1 MFLFLL
7 FLWWYFALFELLEKK
22 FELMTAEK
30 NTMRDPSLPCQD
42 IDFMTLQ
49 ELLLWCCFL
58 ILHCE
63 MEQQVLGLAM
73 TYPWGGQMGMW
84 GLLNAPWLSLVS
96 GDKRRATKTLKK
108 LPSRYAVHAVIFVLN
123 SHWNTLKD
131 DSISLD
137 HVSLWVLL
145 FCLMNPQERPNI
157 VWVCLQQGLGM
168 FGNMQGLYDTVRK
181 AQQVVQVEAVR
192 VQKEL
197 AAYGVYSLFLMFS
210 VSGFCLIQANDW
222 IGYVLGPAFV
232 GLFLLV
238 T

>member
-1 MFLFLL
+1 
-7 FLWWYFALFELLEKK
+7 
-22 FELMTAEK
+22 
-30 NTMRDPSLPCQD
+30 
-42 IDFMTLQ
+42 
-49 ELLLWCCFL
+49 
-58 ILHCE
+58 
-63 MEQQVLGLAM
+63 M
-73 TYPWGGQMGMW
+73 TYPWRGRMGMW
-84 GLLNAPWLSLVS
+84 GLLNAPWPSLVS

-131 DSISLD
+131 DSISWD

-145 FCLMNPQERPNI
+145 FCLMKPQERPNI

-197 AAYGVYSLFLMFS
+197 AAYGVYSLFLMFFVWILSHPGKWLDWLCSRSCFCGFVFVSHIAVAELSLMGIVMVSLWRSVWPLDLFRQLEISLRGQVSKVS
-210 VSGFCLIQANDW
+210 VSC
-222 IGYVLGPAFV
+222 
-232 GLFLLV
+232 
-238 T
+238 

>member
-22 FELMTAEK
+22 IWTNNSWEK
-30 NTMRDPSLPCQD
+30 YHERPSLPCQG

-58 ILHCE
+58 IPHCE

-73 TYPWGGQMGMW
+73 TYPWRGQMGMW
-84 GLLNAPWLSLVS
+84 GLLNTPWLSLVS
-96 GDKRRATKTLKK
+96 GDKRRAMKTLKK
-108 LPSRYAVHAVIFVLN
+108 LPSRYAVQAVIFVLN
-123 SHWNTLKD
+123 SHWKALKN
-131 DSISLD
+131 DSISWD

-197 AAYGVYSLFLMFS
+197 AAYGVYSLFLMFF